1 VTGLANHPALE
12 EAWRLH
18 RNGEHEGAAEL
29 YQSVLRENPWNFDA
43 LYLLGLLHGQNG
55 RFDQAQHFTG
65 QALLLNPDSV
75 DALFMRSYALE
86 RLSRDQ
92 EALLCLDRVI
102 ALNPTLAEALLNRAA
117 LLARLQRHG
126 ASAADYERLLALNRE
141 HPFVR
146 GNLLFS
152 KLQECEWRG
161 FESECTAIVAG
172 LRAGKKMI
180 VPFHA
185 KVLSLSPDEE
195 LACARNFI
203 TDEPLGP
210 ALWQGECYAHDR
222 IKIAYLSGDFRPHPV
237 ASQIAGVFEHHDRSR
252 FETMGIA
259 YGPGEGTDM
268 RSRIAS
274 GLEHF
279 FDVRSR
285 SDAEVAEMMRRM
297 QVDIAIDLT
306 GYTEGCRPAILAR
319 RPAPVQVNFLGFPGT
334 MGADYLDYL
343 IADATVVPA
352 GEHQHYAEKIVT
364 LPDSYLPADSTRAIG
379 TREITRK
386 QEGLPETGFVFCC
399 FNASYKINP
408 AIFDIWMRLLT
419 GVEAS
424 VLWVGRANEPTR
436 CNLRRQAETRG
447 VSGDRLVFAEY
458 RESAADHLARLQLAG
473 LFLDTVPYNAHATA
487 SDALWTGLPVITC
500 AGSAFAG
507 RVGSSLLHAVGLP
520 ELIAPSLDEYENLAL
535 ALAHDPQA
543 LSAIKDK
550 LRCNRG
556 TQPLFDTARFT
567 RNLEI
572 AYAAMVERQRNRL
585 APEGFAVPS

>member
-1 VTGLANHPALE
+1 M
-12 EAWRLH
+12 H

-29 YQSVLRENPWNFDA
+29 YQSVLRENPRNFDA

-55 RFDQAQHFTG
+55 RFEEAQHFTG
-65 QALLLNPDSV
+65 QALLLNPASA

-102 ALNPTLAEALLNRAA
+102 ERNPTLAEALLNRAA

-141 HPFVR
+141 YPFVR

-152 KLQECEWRG
+152 KLQECDWRG
-161 FESECTAIVAG
+161 FESECTAIIAG
-172 LRAGKKMI
+172 LRAEKKII

-185 KVLSLSPDEE
+185 KALFLSPDEE
-195 LACARNFI
+195 LACARKFF

-210 ALWQGECYAHDR
+210 PLWQGERYAHER
-222 IKIAYLSGDFRPHPV
+222 IKIAYLSGDLRPHPV

-252 FETMGIA
+252 FETIGIA
-259 YGPGEGTDM
+259 YGHGEGTEM
-268 RSRIAS
+268 RSRIAR

-279 FDVRSR
+279 FDVRMS
-285 SDAEVAEMMRRM
+285 SDTEVAEMMRRM
-297 QVDIAIDLT
+297 EIDIAIDLT

-334 MGADYLDYL
+334 MGVDYLDYL
-343 IADATVVPA
+343 IADATVIPV
-352 GEHQHYAEKIVT
+352 GEHRHYAEKIVT
-364 LPDSYLPADSTRAIG
+364 LPDSYMPADSTRAIG

-386 QEGLPETGFVFCC
+386 KEGLPETGFVFCC

-419 GVEAS
+419 RVDES

-436 CNLRRQAETRG
+436 SNLRREAEARG
-447 VSGDRLVFAEY
+447 VRGDRLVFAEY
-458 RESAADHLARLQLAG
+458 RESAADHLARLHLAG

-500 AGSAFAG
+500 AGPAFAG
-507 RVGSSLLHAVGLP
+507 RVGASLLHALGLP
-520 ELIAPSLDEYENLAL
+520 ELIAPSLDEYENRALVLAREPN
-535 ALAHDPQA
+535 ALW
-543 LSAIKDK
+543 AIKDK
-550 LRCNRG
+550 LRRNRR
-556 TQPLFDTARFT
+556 TYPLFDTARFT

-572 AYAAMVERQRNRL
+572 AYAVMAERQRNGL
-585 APEGFAVPS
+585 PPEGFAVPS